1 MAGHS
6 AWKNIKHKKAA
17 SDAKK
22 GKLWSKCARAIIVAA
37 KNGGGN
43 PESNLALKC
52 AIDEARAAN
61 LPKDTIEKAIKKGT
75 GELGAEDYEAAT
87 YEGYGPGGVAMLIEI
102 LTNNRNRSA
111 SDIRLMMDKGGGKL
125 GALGCVSYMFAP
137 KGQILVSKSAASEDA
152 LMSLSLEAGAE
163 DVVDAGESWQVLTAV
178 PDYLKVRKALDDAKI
193 AVESGEITKVPST
206 TVTLTGE
213 AAEKIVKLIE
223 TLEDNDDVQKVH
235 ANVDISAEE
244 LARLG

>member
-52 AIDEARAAN
+52 AIDEARSAN

-111 SDIRLMMDKGGGKL
+111 SDIRLIMDKNGGKL
-125 GALGCVSYMFAP
+125 GALGCVSYLFAP
-137 KGQILVSKSAASEDA
+137 KGQMLVGKSATNEDT
-152 LMSLSLEAGAE
+152 LMSLAL
-163 DVVDAGESWQVLTAV
+163 DAGDSMAFNITANRF
-178 PDYLKVRKALDDAKI
+178 LRGMVR
-193 AVESGEITKVPST
+193 AVVGSLLEVG
-206 TVTLTGE
+206 TGKRSL
-213 AAEKIVKLIE
+213 ADFKKIVKGKDRKLAGMNVPPE
-223 TLEDNDDVQKVH
+223 GLYLVDVKYPKG
-235 ANVDISAEE
+235 IF
-244 LARLG
+244 LT

>member
-52 AIDEARAAN
+52 AIDEARSAN

-111 SDIRLMMDKGGGKL
+111 SDIRLIMDKNGGKL
-125 GALGCVSYMFAP
+125 GALGCVSYLFAP
-137 KGQILVSKSAASEDA
+137 KGQMLVGKSATNEDT
-152 LMSLSLEAGAE
+152 LMSLALDAGAE
-163 DVVDAGESWQVLTAV
+163 DVVDAGDSWQILTAV
-178 PDYLKVRKALDDAKI
+178 PDYLRVRKALEDAKI
-193 AVESGEITKVPST
+193 PVEAGEITKVPST

-223 TLEDNDDVQKVH
+223 VLEDNDDVQKVH